1 MKSKIL
7 ILLLTAVLILA
18 VGCTKYPEEEL
29 SNAEEAIARAEEAGA
44 KEYAETKLASARE
57 LLKEAREQ
65 IEAKDFGAAQKKAM
79 EAYEKATAAEETA
92 TTQKLKL
99 KKDVENAIEHL
110 NATLEAKIGSGEI
123 TESDLESAKNLINKA
138 QVLYDSGEFKEANRK
153 IDAARV
159 LLNVSAETKPAEP
172 ETPEPEPE
180 PEPTEPQEEMESA
193 PEDTGSAEGNQ

>member
-1 MKSKIL
+1 VNALKPKIL
-7 ILLLTAVLILA
+7 FFLLAVVLILA

-29 SNAEEAIARAEEAGA
+29 SNAEEAIAKAEDAGA
-44 KEYAETKLASARE
+44 KEYAETRLESARE
-57 LLKEAREQ
+57 LLREAREQ

-79 EAYEKATAAEETA
+79 EAYEKATAAEERA

-99 KKDVENAIEHL
+99 KKDVESAIQHL

-138 QVLYDSGEFKEANRK
+138 QVLHDSGEFKEAKRK

-159 LLNVSAETKPAEP
+159 LLDVSAAPKPAEP
-172 ETPEPEPE
+172 ETPEPTEPE
-180 PEPTEPQEEMESA
+180 EEMESA